1 MSFLL
6 GVEISKVFPNLDK
19 SEHLGVQYLYMVYNY
34 IIRYICMDS
43 PQTSTSPSIT
53 SILRIISDDKAL
65 TLFNTIALSS
75 GGSGY
80 SVSSLKEMDLTT
92 KQYYSRMSG
101 LLKADLIKRHK
112 RKYSL
117 TILGKIVF
125 DAHLNIGKALNYY
138 WKFKAIEAIQ
148 TSTSASGLRKEDLLT
163 LIDTL
168 IDNHQIKD
176 ILTKELDPLEN
187 QATATQEIKQQQQI
201 KSRLLL

>member
-1 MSFLL
+1 M
-6 GVEISKVFPNLDK
+6 E
-19 SEHLGVQYLYMVYNY
+19 
-34 IIRYICMDS
+34 S
-43 PQTSTSPSIT
+43 PQTTTSPSIT

-75 GGSGY
+75 GVSGY
-80 SVSSLKEMDLTT
+80 SVSSLKEMELTT

-101 LLKADLIKRHK
+101 LMKADLIKRHK
-112 RKYSL
+112 GKYSL

-148 TSTSASGLRKEDLLT
+148 TSTSASGLRKEDLLK

-176 ILTKELDPLEN
+176 ILTKELEPLEN
-187 QATATQEIKQQQQI
+187 KATATQEIEQAATSGYVK
-201 KSRLLL
+201 KTLLDTIRELNQPLEVFSKTVWDTNPHRCNRR

>member
-1 MSFLL
+1 M
-6 GVEISKVFPNLDK
+6 E
-19 SEHLGVQYLYMVYNY
+19 
-34 IIRYICMDS
+34 S

-65 TLFNTIALSS
+65 TLFNKIALSS

-80 SVSSLKEMDLTT
+80 SVSSLKEMELTT

-101 LLKADLIKRHK
+101 LLKVDLIKRHK
-112 RKYSL
+112 GKYSL

-148 TSTSASGLRKEDLLT
+148 TSASASGLRKEDLVK

-187 QATATQEIKQQQQI
+187 HATATQEIKQQQQI

>member
-1 MSFLL
+1 M
-6 GVEISKVFPNLDK
+6 E
-19 SEHLGVQYLYMVYNY
+19 
-34 IIRYICMDS
+34 S
-43 PQTSTSPSIT
+43 PETSTSPSIT

-65 TLFNTIALSS
+65 KLFNTIALSS
-75 GGSGY
+75 GESGY
-80 SVSSLKEMDLTT
+80 SVSSLKEMELTT

-101 LLKADLIKRHK
+101 LMKADLIKRHK
-112 RKYSL
+112 GKYSL

-148 TSTSASGLRKEDLLT
+148 TSTSASGLRKEDLLK

-176 ILTKELDPLEN
+176 ILTKELEPLEN
-187 QATATQEIKQQQQI
+187 KATTTQEIKQQQHPDMS
-201 KSRLLL
+201 KRHY